1 MNWCGQKAHRRAI
14 TPGPRPGRVFRAG
27 GYWAP
32 FFACLAL
39 TLAGGPILA
48 QESAESR
55 AFKAATNAF
64 HDGIYERAEREFA
77 EYAQKFPDS
86 PRLPEAILFQAQ
98 AALKEQKAKSA
109 VDLLTA
115 AIPKAGGLADQYR
128 YWLAEA
134 QLENGNFKAAAVAF
148 VRLIQDQPGSVLL
161 LEASYGEALA
171 RFKMKEWKRVAE
183 LLQAPDGSFRREA
196 LARPND

>member
-1 MNWCGQKAHRRAI
+1 MNWCCQKAHRRAI
-14 TPGPRPGRVFRAG
+14 APAPRTGRAFRAG
-27 GYWAP
+27 GYLAP
-32 FFACLAL
+32 LFACLAL
-39 TLAGGPILA
+39 TLTGGSILA

-98 AALKEQKAKSA
+98 AALKQQKAKSA
-109 VDLLTA
+109 ADLLTA
-115 AIPKAGGLADQYR
+115 AMPKAGGLADQYR

-134 QLENGNFKAAAVAF
+134 QLENRNFQAAALAF
-148 VRLIQDQPGSVLL
+148 ARLIQDQPSSILL

-171 RFKMKEWKRVAE
+171 RFKMKEWRRGARA
-183 LLQAPDGSFRREA
+183 APTPCG
-196 LARPND
+196 